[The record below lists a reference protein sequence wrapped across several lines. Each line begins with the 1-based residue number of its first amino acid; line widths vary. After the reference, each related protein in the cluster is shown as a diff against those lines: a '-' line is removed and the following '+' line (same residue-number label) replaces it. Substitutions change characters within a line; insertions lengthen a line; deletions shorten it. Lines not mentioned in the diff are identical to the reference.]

1 MMKRKL
7 TAIILALCMLLSL
20 LPGTVF
26 AQEDPLAYNQFR
38 VTYDMNGGSV
48 YWSRG
53 SSLPEGTEE
62 DFLADG
68 DSTTNVNQANTVH
81 FLIDP
86 TRAVDRGA
94 PLKETE
100 SVTFH

>member
-7 TAIILALCMLLSL
+7 TAIILALCLLLSL

-26 AQEDPLAYNQFR
+26 AQEDARAYNQFR

-62 DFLADG
+62 DFLADVYMSEERY
-68 DSTTNVNQANTVH
+68 DRLEA
-81 FLIDP
+81 LLAE
-86 TRAVDRGA
+86 RA
-94 PLKETE
+94 
-100 SVTFH
+100 